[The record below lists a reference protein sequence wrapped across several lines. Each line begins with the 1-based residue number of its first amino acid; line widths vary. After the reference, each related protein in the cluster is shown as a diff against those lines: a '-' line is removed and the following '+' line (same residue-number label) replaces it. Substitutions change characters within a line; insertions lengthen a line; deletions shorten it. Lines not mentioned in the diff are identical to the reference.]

1 MAKRWQA
8 PPGGGHVVAD
18 YYIGNTHIIVCDD
31 FCANNTQQ
39 DNDAIMARAGRIVQ
53 EAYAAQI
60 IAQRKKQQNIQD

>member
-1 MAKRWQA
+1 MDLSAKR
-8 PPGGGHVVAD
+8 
-18 YYIGNTHIIVCDD
+18 IVCDD

-60 IAQRKKQQNIQD
+60 IAQRKKQQNMQD